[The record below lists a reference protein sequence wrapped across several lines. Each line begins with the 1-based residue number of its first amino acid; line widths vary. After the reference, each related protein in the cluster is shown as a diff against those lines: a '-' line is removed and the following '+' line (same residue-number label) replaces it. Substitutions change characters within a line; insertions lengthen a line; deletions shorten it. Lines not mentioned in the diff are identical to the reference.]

1 MTSKKILVID
11 DSKVI
16 RLRVREMLPEGDYEI
31 LEAKDGREG
40 LQLIEQSD
48 PTLIML
54 DFLLPRVSGWE
65 VYQELEKSGRLGAIP
80 LVIMSG
86 RKEEVTEKLQEPFE
100 WFEFIEKPFE
110 RAELESAIQ
119 EAFRKARK
127 ARPAK
132 TPTPAPEVI
141 ASSGV
146 DLSPIY
152 AKLAAL
158 EAAVQELKAQPT
170 AGGSGVDAAAFA
182 QLQAAV
188 AQLQSAPPAGG
199 ADQSRL
205 EALEAENQK
214 LHAEIEQLKR
224 AVHQIVMALRRL
236 QGSQ

>member
-1 MTSKKILVID
+1 MTSKKVLVID

-16 RLRVREMLPEGDYEI
+16 RLRVRDMLPEGDYEI

-65 VYQELEKSGRLGAIP
+65 VYQELAKTGLLGAIP

-110 RAELESAIQ
+110 REQLEAAIQ

-127 ARPAK
+127 ARPVKA
-132 TPTPAPEVI
+132 APPVSETV
-141 ASSGV
+141 ASGSV

-158 EAAVQELKAQPT
+158 ETAFEEFKAKPM
-170 AGGSGVDAAAFA
+170 ADADTVA

-188 AQLQSAPPAGG
+188 AQLQATPPSGG
-199 ADQSRL
+199 DEARL
-205 EALEAENQK
+205 AALEAENQK
-214 LHAEIEQLKR
+214 LHAEVEQLKR
-224 AVHQIVMALRRL
+224 AVHQIVAALRRL
-236 QGSQ
+236 QGTH

>member
-1 MTSKKILVID
+1 MTSKKVLVID

-16 RLRVREMLPEGDYEI
+16 RLRVRDMLPEGDYEI

-65 VYQELEKSGRLGAIP
+65 VYQELAKTGLLGAIP

-110 RAELESAIQ
+110 REQLEAAIQ

-127 ARPAK
+127 AKPVKA
-132 TPTPAPEVI
+132 AAA
-141 ASSGV
+141 ASETVASGSV

-158 EAAVQELKAQPT
+158 ETAFEEFKAKPV
-170 AGGSGVDAAAFA
+170 GDADTVA

-188 AQLQSAPPAGG
+188 AQLQATPPRDSDEA
-199 ADQSRL
+199 RL
-205 EALEAENQK
+205 AALEAENQK
-214 LHAEIEQLKR
+214 LHAEVEQLKR
-224 AVHQIVMALRRL
+224 AVHQIVAALRRL
-236 QGSQ
+236 QGAH

>member
-1 MTSKKILVID
+1 MTSRKILVID

-16 RLRVREMLPEGDYEI
+16 RLRVRDMLPEGDYEI

-110 RAELESAIQ
+110 REELEAAIQ

-127 ARPAK
+127 AKPVQATAPAAEAV
-132 TPTPAPEVI
+132 T
-141 ASSGV
+141 SNSV

-152 AKLAAL
+152 AKLAAI
-158 EAAVQELKAQPT
+158 EATVQALKTESVGGA
-170 AGGSGVDAAAFA
+170 AGIDAAAFA

-188 AQLQSAPPAGG
+188 AQLQSVSPSGG
-199 ADQSRL
+199 DAARL
-205 EALEAENQK
+205 AALEAENQK
-214 LHAEIEQLKR
+214 LHAEVEQLKR
-224 AVHQIVMALRRL
+224 VVHQIVAALRRL
-236 QGSQ
+236 QGGH